1 MGLRDVS
8 AQVNAKI
15 RAGIEPTKCD
25 QCDEKLADDFVGK
38 EYFVSS
44 KNWSGV
50 AMIYCRGCEDRR
62 AEKFDEIHNCAI
74 CDSVVVEDE
83 IVWYNPETDK
93 LDTDKGEPY
102 CVGCVPNE
110 KYASV

>member
-1 MGLRDVS
+1 MALRDVS

-25 QCDEKLADDFVGK
+25 QCDEQLADDFVGK

-74 CDSVVVEDE
+74 CDSVVVEDD

>member
-1 MGLRDVS
+1 MGRLSPQLER
-8 AQVNAKI
+8 KI
-15 RAGIEPTKCD
+15 HRSIEPTKCD
-25 QCDEKLADDFVGK
+25 QCDQKLEDDFVGK

-62 AEKFDEIHNCAI
+62 AEKFDDVQNCAI
-74 CDSVVVEDE
+74 CDSIVVEDE
-83 IVWYNPETDK
+83 IVWYNSETDK
-93 LDTDKGEPY
+93 LDTDKGDPY

>member
-1 MGLRDVS
+1 MSKVS
-8 AQVNAKI
+8 PQLGRKI
-15 RAGIEPTKCD
+15 LKGIEPTKCD

-38 EYFVSS
+38 EYFVSA

-62 AEKFDEIHNCAI
+62 ADKFDDIYNCAI
-74 CDSVVVEDE
+74 CDSVVVEDD
-83 IVWYNPETDK
+83 IVWYNSETDK
-93 LDTDKGEPY
+93 LDTDKGDPY

-110 KYASV
+110 KYASVK